1 MKEVKRTRTIEE
13 IVGYEVEG
21 GKVFRTKEEAEKYE
35 QTAEYA
41 CYEQFKTLMTKVP
54 FRECEIFEHFGYG
67 SEEFMYTVIEMKNKN
82 DLKIAL
88 MYQRLRDKSCGEKF
102 TADMIGKRIL
112 VALGYDGDYPQCYP
126 VGTYADLLDKFVKD
140 VMPYFKEKE
149 EV

>member
-41 CYEQFKTLMTKVP
+41 CYEQFRTIMTKEP

-67 SEEFMYTVIEMKNKN
+67 SEEYMYTVIEMKNEN

-88 MYQRLRDKSCGEKF
+88 MYQKLRDGGCTEKF

-112 VALGYDGDYPQCYP
+112 VALGHDDYTQCCP

-140 VMPYFKEKE
+140 VMPYFNSEKE
-149 EV
+149 V